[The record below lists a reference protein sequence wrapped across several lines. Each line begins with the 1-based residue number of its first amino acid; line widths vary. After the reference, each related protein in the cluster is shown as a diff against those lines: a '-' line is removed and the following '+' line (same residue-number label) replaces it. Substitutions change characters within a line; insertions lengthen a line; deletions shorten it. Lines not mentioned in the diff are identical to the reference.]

1 MYILVIFKAPNKPVP
16 KWKESLSLITLK
28 LGKKNAKSLKNG
40 KLCTWLL
47 LVSPKQ
53 GD

>member
-28 LGKKNAKSLKNG
+28 LGKKKRQKFKKWQTLYLASSCQSQTG
-40 KLCTWLL
+40 
-47 LVSPKQ
+47 
-53 GD
+53 